1 MATVTAGKTFV
12 SGETVTPANLNSL
25 GLPTVVVADNEVTTS
40 KILDANVTAAKLA
53 ATLDLSGKTVTLPDS
68 NISTAKIADANVT
81 QAKLAANVAG
91 NGPAFRAYANSTT
104 TLPSGVAAKI
114 TLGGEDFDTASC
126 FASSR
131 FTPNVAGYYQINAG
145 TLLSAAS
152 GVPGGAYF
160 AALIYKNGS
169 FVAGGSHSSDSDSR
183 SSTVSDLIY
192 LNGTTDYVELYA
204 NQFSGTSKTVRSGQE
219 WTWLSGFLARAA

>member
-1 MATVTAGKTFV
+1 
-12 SGETVTPANLNSL
+12 
-25 GLPTVVVADNEVTTS
+25 
-40 KILDANVTAAKLA
+40 
-53 ATLDLSGKTVTLPDS
+53 VTLPDAS
-68 NISTAKIADANVT
+68 VA
-81 QAKLAANVAG
+81 QAKLAANVVG

-104 TLPSGVAAKI
+104 TLTSGVAAKI
-114 TLGGEDFDTASC
+114 TLGAEDFDTASC

-131 FTPNVAGYYQINAG
+131 FTPNVAGYYQINAAV
-145 TLLSAAS
+145 LLSADS
-152 GVPGGAYF
+152 GTPGAPFF

-169 FVAGGSHSSDSDSR
+169 FIAGGSHADSPDSR

-204 NQFSGTSKTVRSGQE
+204 NQFSGGNKTVRSGQP